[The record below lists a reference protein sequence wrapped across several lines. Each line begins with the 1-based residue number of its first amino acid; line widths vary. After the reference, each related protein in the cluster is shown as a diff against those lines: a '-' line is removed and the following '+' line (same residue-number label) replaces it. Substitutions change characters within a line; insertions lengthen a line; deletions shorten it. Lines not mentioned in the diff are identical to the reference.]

1 MTTAVNTD
9 LAWLLNDLVNR
20 VREVEKAIV
29 LSNDGLLL
37 AASTSMS
44 RDDAEHLAALASG
57 VQSLARGASS
67 RFGGGPVQQTII
79 EMESAYLFVTAA
91 GSGASL
97 SVLATDQADIGLI
110 AYEMAML
117 VNRAGRHLS
126 APARAGGAA
135 EPGSPA

>member
-1 MTTAVNTD
+1 MTNAVNTD
-9 LAWLLNDLVNR
+9 LAWLLNELVAR
-20 VREVEKAIV
+20 VGEVDKAIV

-37 AASTSMS
+37 AFSSSMS

-79 EMESAYLFVTAA
+79 EMQSTYLFVTAA

-97 SVLATDQADIGLI
+97 SVLATENADLGLI
-110 AYEMAML
+110 AFEMARL
-117 VNRAGRHLS
+117 VKQAGRHLT
-126 APARAGGAA
+126 APTRSNGAG
-135 EPGSPA
+135 PGK

>member
-1 MTTAVNTD
+1 MTNAVNTD
-9 LAWLLNDLVNR
+9 LAWLLNDLVTR
-20 VREVEKAIV
+20 VREVDKAIV

-37 AASTSMS
+37 AFSSTMS

-79 EMESAYLFVTAA
+79 EMQSTYLFVTAA

-97 SVLATDQADIGLI
+97 GVLATENADLGLI
-110 AYEMAML
+110 AYEMAKL
-117 VNRAGRHLS
+117 VKQAGRHLT
-126 APARAGGAA
+126 APARTNGAGAGK
-135 EPGSPA
+135 

>member
-1 MTTAVNTD
+1 MTNAVNTD
-9 LAWLLNDLVNR
+9 LAWLLNDLVAR
-20 VREVEKAIV
+20 VGEVDKAIV

-37 AASTSMS
+37 AFSSSMS

-79 EMESAYLFVTAA
+79 EMQSTYLFVTAA

-97 SVLATDQADIGLI
+97 SVLATENADLGLI
-110 AYEMAML
+110 AFEMARL
-117 VNRAGRHLS
+117 VKQAGRHLT
-126 APARAGGAA
+126 APTRSNGAG
-135 EPGSPA
+135 PGK